1 VDISAD
7 SFNNSLRA
15 PIKLIIEGDPS
26 DVQTGYGFTMTSQP
40 IVRDPITNL
49 YPLVDDTQWDDLRLD
64 IIKARTHQSGVPV
77 LTDVAQ
83 GDLISTAVFG
93 EYLTLVQL
101 AIANKDE
108 VAVGQYSDVVPPT
121 LVNPQLQVSFSNFAY
136 HRTSVAWNDATEANQ
151 FFNAGGGFL
160 VSFAFNNSIPGPAGN
175 QGREFGVLASQMGS
189 RFFGL
194 SQWRNSTS
202 NWNNF
207 APIQTSSNG
216 NYSGN
221 TLQFLSRLNTSSSN
235 DAAQLTFE
243 IRMFSDYT
251 GEPPSGS
258 GAGSISYGDQVT
270 GSTDISILQRQ
281 AVNSITSP
289 TPVAWAYDAL
299 WTVGAGPITY
309 P

>member
-1 VDISAD
+1 MDISAD

-49 YPLVDDTQWDDLRLD
+49 YPLVDDAHWDNLRLD
-64 IIKARTHQSGVPV
+64 IIKARTHQSGVPT

-101 AIANKDE
+101 AAANKDSI
-108 VAVGQYSDVVPPT
+108 AVGQYADVVPPT

-136 HRTSVAWNDATEANQ
+136 HRTSVAWNNATEANQ

-160 VSFAFNNSIPGPAGN
+160 ISFAFNNSLPGPAGN

-194 SQWRNSTS
+194 SQWRSSTS

-216 NYSGN
+216 NYAGN
-221 TLQFLSRLNTSSSN
+221 TLQFLARLDSSSSTS
-235 DAAQLTFE
+235 AAQLTFE
-243 IRMFSDYT
+243 VRMFSDYT
-251 GEPPSGS
+251 DLGPSGS
-258 GAGSISYGDQVT
+258 GAGAISYGDQIT
-270 GSTDISILQRQ
+270 GSADISILQRQ
-281 AVNSITSP
+281 SVNSVISP
-289 TPVAWAYDAL
+289 KPVDWAYDAQ